1 MANYIAVD
9 IGGTQIRVAVFAH
22 EGIRPLKQS
31 KKPTQ
36 GPDGTEIDRI
46 LSQIGDLWPEDEQV
60 AGIGIAAPGPLNP
73 MSGIIHR
80 APNIPSW
87 VLLPLR
93 QIVQDRF
100 HVPVALGNDA
110 NMAALG
116 EWRYGAGQ
124 GHNNLLYLTISTGIG
139 GGVIL
144 DKQLVLGEHGFATE
158 LGHVTILPDGPMC
171 SCGQRGHLEAISSGT
186 AIANYVIEQITQ
198 GRQSILKA
206 QPRPDGK
213 QISDAAGQ
221 GDPVA
226 VEAYQRAG
234 KYLGLA
240 IANYLHIFNPTIA
253 ILGGGV
259 SQSGELLLAPVR
271 AALLQYIFCQEY
283 LSPFEITTAAL
294 GDEAG
299 LLGAVALARTL

>member
-9 IGGTQIRVAVFAH
+9 VGGTQIRVAVFAH
-22 EGIRPLKQS
+22 EGIRPIKQS
-31 KKPTQ
+31 KKPTR
-36 GPDGTEIDRI
+36 GPNDTVVDRI
-46 LSQIGDLWPEDEQV
+46 FSLIGELWPEDEPV
-60 AGIGIAAPGPLNP
+60 AGIGIAAPGPLDP
-73 MSGIIHR
+73 KSGIIYR
-80 APNIPSW
+80 APNIPEW
-87 VLLPLR
+87 VMLPLR
-93 QIVQDRF
+93 DIIQERF
-100 HVPVALGNDA
+100 GVPTTLGNDA

-124 GHNNLLYLTISTGIG
+124 GHNNLIYLTISTGIG

-158 LGHVTILPDGPMC
+158 LGHVTILPDGPLC
-171 SCGQRGHLEAISSGT
+171 GCGQRGHLEAISSGT
-186 AIANYVIEQITQ
+186 AIANYVIEQINQ
-198 GRQSILKA
+198 GRQSVLKA
-206 QPRPDGK
+206 QPRPGGK
-213 QISDAAGQ
+213 QISEAARQ

-226 VEAYQRAG
+226 LEAYQRAG

-240 IANYLHIFNPTIA
+240 IANYLHIFNPTIV

-271 AALLQYIFCQEY
+271 DALKQYIFGPEY
-283 LSPFEITTAAL
+283 LLPFEIATAAL